1 QEGAAR
7 LPLCPPVSSS
17 DAIDIWT
24 QDDLT
29 TLLDRMHAL
38 VPESDTLKFK
48 TTELHFDWEK
58 VKFGPY
64 SGEVCREKWLKLT
77 TEIRKYR
84 TMTELLI
91 DAREFVKNPYKGK
104 KLKTHPDFPKKPLT
118 PYFRFFVEKRSKY
131 AKLYPDLSNLDLTR
145 CMSKIYKE
153 LPEKKKQMKYIEEY
167 QRELEN
173 FEKAMAK
180 FREEHPELVDT
191 GKKKSDHPEKPKT
204 PHQLW
209 YNHEKK
215 IFMKQNTEM
224 NQRDVKEALR
234 KQWSLLPD
242 KKRLKWI
249 HKALELQKEYE
260 GAVRNYM
267 ESHPEYVHDDNIKS
281 VLSKA
286 ERQLKDKH
294 DGRPSKPPPNGYA
307 LFCAELMVGLKDIP
321 CTERMIECSRQWRS
335 LPHKEK
341 DSFQKRCELKKRQFE
356 VEFQRFLES
365 LPEEE
370 RERVVNEDKGKE
382 GKLATS
388 TASRSLVPKVV
399 GCKPP
404 PLDPAWFVFCERC
417 CARALSNRR
426 HLTGS
431 ALISPICRTMWLG
444 AYARKCL
451 GADLSLSVSV
461 QEEDGRDKK
470 EAWKRGKTPE
480 TPKTAEEIFQ
490 QTKLVECLVKYKND
504 KKKALKA
511 LDAEWKGLDKKQ
523 KIFWIKAAAEDQ
535 KRYER
540 ELTTLRTTAAP
551 PHNKKVKFEGEPKK
565 PPVSGYQMFSQQLL
579 SNGELARIDLKDRM
593 VEIGRRWQKMSLAQK
608 EKYKQ
613 MTEEAQRKYQV
624 ALDAWIKT
632 LSSSE
637 RAAYKESIAN
647 KRKGG
652 TKSSAPPAKM
662 RITMPKADTSD
673 LDSSHSQR
681 EVYENDE
688 VNSDAAGAPGAQDSS
703 DGEDD
708 DSDEEEGDGTSGS
721 DSDDSDED
729 GEEAEEEGEENQSSG
744 SDSSTD
750 DSDDSDSE

>member
-1 QEGAAR
+1 MNGDLQKKGEGVQTSGASTMASTD
-7 LPLCPPVSSS
+7 V
-17 DAIDIWT
+17 WT

-173 FEKAMAK
+173 FDKAMAK

-388 TASRSLVPKVV
+388 TASRPMVPK
-399 GCKPP
+399 
-404 PLDPAWFVFCERC
+404 D
-417 CARALSNRR
+417 
-426 HLTGS
+426 
-431 ALISPICRTMWLG
+431 
-444 AYARKCL
+444 
-451 GADLSLSVSV
+451 
-461 QEEDGRDKK
+461 EDGRDKK

-540 ELTTLRTTAAP
+540 EITTLRTTAAP
-551 PHNKKVKFEGEPKK
+551 THNKKVKFEGEPKK

-673 LDSSHSQR
+673 
-681 EVYENDE
+681 
-688 VNSDAAGAPGAQDSS
+688 SS

>member
-1 QEGAAR
+1 MNGDLQKKGEGVQTSGASTMASTD
-7 LPLCPPVSSS
+7 V
-17 DAIDIWT
+17 WT

-153 LPEKKKQMKYIEEY
+153 LPEKKKMKYIEEY

-173 FEKAMAK
+173 FDKAMAK

-388 TASRSLVPKVV
+388 TASRPMVPK
-399 GCKPP
+399 
-404 PLDPAWFVFCERC
+404 D
-417 CARALSNRR
+417 
-426 HLTGS
+426 
-431 ALISPICRTMWLG
+431 
-444 AYARKCL
+444 
-451 GADLSLSVSV
+451 
-461 QEEDGRDKK
+461 EDGRDKK

-540 ELTTLRTTAAP
+540 EITTLRTTAAP
-551 PHNKKVKFEGEPKK
+551 THNKKVKFEGEPKK

-673 LDSSHSQR
+673 
-681 EVYENDE
+681 
-688 VNSDAAGAPGAQDSS
+688 SS

>member
-1 QEGAAR
+1 MNGDLQKKGEGVQTSGASTMA
-7 LPLCPPVSSS
+7 ST
-17 DAIDIWT
+17 DIWT

-153 LPEKKKQMKYIEEY
+153 LPEKKKMKYIEEY

-388 TASRSLVPKVV
+388 TASRSLVPK
-399 GCKPP
+399 
-404 PLDPAWFVFCERC
+404 
-417 CARALSNRR
+417 
-426 HLTGS
+426 
-431 ALISPICRTMWLG
+431 
-444 AYARKCL
+444 
-451 GADLSLSVSV
+451 
-461 QEEDGRDKK
+461 EEDGRDKK

-673 LDSSHSQR
+673 
-681 EVYENDE
+681 
-688 VNSDAAGAPGAQDSS
+688 SS

>member
-1 QEGAAR
+1 MNGDLQKKGEGVQTSGASTMASTD
-7 LPLCPPVSSS
+7 V
-17 DAIDIWT
+17 WT

-173 FEKAMAK
+173 FEKAMSK

-382 GKLATS
+382 GKLSTS
-388 TASRSLVPKVV
+388 TASRPLVPK
-399 GCKPP
+399 
-404 PLDPAWFVFCERC
+404 
-417 CARALSNRR
+417 
-426 HLTGS
+426 
-431 ALISPICRTMWLG
+431 
-444 AYARKCL
+444 
-451 GADLSLSVSV
+451 
-461 QEEDGRDKK
+461 EEDGKDKK

-540 ELTTLRTTAAP
+540 EITTLRTTAAP
-551 PHNKKVKFEGEPKK
+551 THNKKVKFEGEPKK

-673 LDSSHSQR
+673 
-681 EVYENDE
+681 
-688 VNSDAAGAPGAQDSS
+688 SS

>member
-1 QEGAAR
+1 MNGDLQKKGEGVQTSGASTMASTD
-7 LPLCPPVSSS
+7 V
-17 DAIDIWT
+17 WT

-153 LPEKKKQMKYIEEY
+153 LPEKKKMKYIEEY

-173 FEKAMAK
+173 FDKAMAK

-388 TASRSLVPKVV
+388 TASRPMVPKVV

-404 PLDPAWFVFCERC
+404 PDPAW
-417 CARALSNRR
+417 L
-426 HLTGS
+426 
-431 ALISPICRTMWLG
+431 
-444 AYARKCL
+444 
-451 GADLSLSVSV
+451 D
-461 QEEDGRDKK
+461 EDGRDKK

-511 LDAEWKGLDKKQ
+511 LEAEWKGLDKKQ

-540 ELTTLRTTAAP
+540 EITTLRTTAAP
-551 PHNKKVKFEGEPKK
+551 THNKKVKFEGEPKK

-662 RITMPKADTSD
+662 RITMPKADTSVSE
-673 LDSSHSQR
+673 LMP
-681 EVYENDE
+681 VL
-688 VNSDAAGAPGAQDSS
+688 PGAQDSS

>member
-1 QEGAAR
+1 MNGDLQKKGEGVQTSGASTMA
-7 LPLCPPVSSS
+7 ST
-17 DAIDIWT
+17 DIWT

-388 TASRSLVPKVV
+388 TASRSLVPK
-399 GCKPP
+399 
-404 PLDPAWFVFCERC
+404 
-417 CARALSNRR
+417 
-426 HLTGS
+426 
-431 ALISPICRTMWLG
+431 
-444 AYARKCL
+444 
-451 GADLSLSVSV
+451 
-461 QEEDGRDKK
+461 EEDGRDKK

-673 LDSSHSQR
+673 
-681 EVYENDE
+681 
-688 VNSDAAGAPGAQDSS
+688 SS

>member
-1 QEGAAR
+1 MNGDLQKKGEGVQTSGASTMASTD
-7 LPLCPPVSSS
+7 V
-17 DAIDIWT
+17 WT

-153 LPEKKKQMKYIEEY
+153 LPEKKKMKYIEEY

-173 FEKAMAK
+173 FDKAMAK

-388 TASRSLVPKVV
+388 TASR
-399 GCKPP
+399 PP
-404 PLDPAWFVFCERC
+404 
-417 CARALSNRR
+417 
-426 HLTGS
+426 
-431 ALISPICRTMWLG
+431 
-444 AYARKCL
+444 
-451 GADLSLSVSV
+451 VSK
-461 QEEDGRDKK
+461 EEDGRDKK
-470 EAWKRGKTPE
+470 EAWKRGKMPE

-540 ELTTLRTTAAP
+540 EITTLRTTAAP
-551 PHNKKVKFEGEPKK
+551 THNKKVKFEGEPKK

-673 LDSSHSQR
+673 
-681 EVYENDE
+681 
-688 VNSDAAGAPGAQDSS
+688 SS